1 MATPSLEP
9 YLSDERVE
17 RVAEKLSKEYP
28 ILKRYPTDFA
38 TARIEAPWHGQLPDG
53 SVGWTEWPV
62 VQFVVV
68 SDHPRPTQRR
78 MGVRHATTGT
88 IWPSAFEAAEK
99 DAAHYVVGENT
110 ESPEERI
117 FTGLVMKHI
126 VDLDR
131 LSRIQNDA
139 VGHPSGL
146 KSYKD
151 AL

>member
-1 MATPSLEP
+1 MSQKLEP
-9 YLSDERVE
+9 YLPDDRVE
-17 RVAEKLSKEYP
+17 RVAEKLYDEYP

-53 SVGWTEWPV
+53 TVGWTQHPV

-68 SDHPRPTQRR
+68 SDHPRPLQRR
-78 MGVRHATTGT
+78 MGVRHATTGSV
-88 IWPSAFEAAEK
+88 WPAAFEATEK
-99 DAAHYVVGENT
+99 EESHLVKGDKP
-110 ESPEERI
+110 SPEERI
-117 FTGLVMKHI
+117 FRALVMKHI

-131 LSRIQNDA
+131 LSRIQTDA

-146 KSYKD
+146 KSYKE